1 MADNKALQGNKNEV
15 HEEQKKT
22 GMKFGSELKTP
33 VQHKDTVKEI
43 YQGHSNCSNCGKMC
57 SSHRSRRDTSSDDSS
72 SSGSNSSYVSAD
84 EETASSSLENNSNI
98 LPGKKSIIDGSKTI
112 SQIIQLKKQ
121 QRNSS
126 KPQYFRADE
135 LWENETHAYRLNET
149 AAVASKDE
157 CSEYIFHVQR
167 RFDCNGKYLET
178 VYQRL
183 VFECVM
189 MCDLMVF
196 TWQRSIF

>member
-1 MADNKALQGNKNEV
+1 MADNKALQGYENEI

-43 YQGHSNCSNCGKMC
+43 YQG
-57 SSHRSRRDTSSDDSS
+57 RDTSSDDSS

-98 LPGKKSIIDGSKTI
+98 LLGKKSMIDGSKTI
-112 SQIIQLKKQ
+112 SQIIELQKQ

-157 CSEYIFHVQR
+157 CSEYIFHVRR
-167 RFDCNGKYLET
+167 RFDCDGKYLET